1 MPMQVELVSPER
13 ILWSGESDMV
23 VVRVSEEGYIAFQPG
38 HAPFIGA
45 LTEHEC
51 RIYPTG
57 DSSHQVRAAVHGGFV
72 EVRDNRVII
81 LSDIAEMADDID
93 LDRARARARDLEE
106 QLRHEHDAQCEAML
120 RRDHVR
126 IEVAGG
132 LSGH

>member
-1 MPMQVELVSPER
+1 MALQVELVSPER

-23 VVRVSEEGYIAFQPG
+23 VCRVIEEGFIAFQPG

-45 LTEHEC
+45 LTESEC
-51 RIYPTG
+51 RIFPT
-57 DSSHQVRAAVHGGFV
+57 DSDKVVRAAVHGGFV

-81 LSDIAEMADDID
+81 LSDIAEMAGDID
-93 LDRARARARDLEE
+93 VARARERAARLEE
-106 QLRHEHDAQCEAML
+106 QLRHEHDATCEAML

-132 LSGH
+132 V

>member
-1 MPMQVELVSPER
+1 VAFQLELVSPER

-23 VVRVSEEGYIAFQPG
+23 ICRVSEEGEIAFQTG

-45 LTEHEC
+45 LADNEC
-51 RIYPTG
+51 RIYPADGST
-57 DSSHQVRAAVHGGFV
+57 VVKAAVHGGFV

-81 LSDIAEMADDID
+81 LSDIAELAEDID
-93 LDRARARARDLEE
+93 VERARTRAADLEE
-106 QLRHEHDAQCEAML
+106 QLRHEHDALCEAML

-132 LSGH
+132 LSTH

>member
-1 MPMQVELVSPER
+1 VALQVELVSPER

-23 VVRVSEEGYIAFQPG
+23 VCRISEEGFIAFQNG

-45 LTEHEC
+45 LDESEC
-51 RIYPTG
+51 RIFPT
-57 DSSHQVRAAVHGGFV
+57 DSEKVVRAAVHGGFV

-81 LSDIAEMADDID
+81 LSDIAELAEDID
-93 LDRARARARDLEE
+93 LERARARAADLEE
-106 QLRHEHDAQCEAML
+106 RLRHEHDALCEAML

-132 LSGH
+132 LVSH

>member
-23 VVRVSEEGYIAFQPG
+23 VCRVSEDGEIAFQPN

-45 LTEHEC
+45 LTESEC
-51 RIYPTG
+51 RIYPAG
-57 DSSHQVRAAVHGGFV
+57 EGQPVRAAVHGGFV

-93 LDRARARARDLEE
+93 VDRARARAAQLEE
-106 QLRHEHDAQCEAML
+106 QLRHEHDATCEAML

-132 LSGH
+132 L

>member
-1 MPMQVELVSPER
+1 VALQVELVSPER

-23 VVRVSEEGYIAFQPG
+23 VCRITEEGFIAFQNG

-45 LTEHEC
+45 LDDDVC
-51 RIYPTG
+51 RIYPAEGG
-57 DSSHQVRAAVHGGFV
+57 DVVAAAVHGGFV

-81 LSDIAEMADDID
+81 LSDIAELSGDID
-93 LDRARARARDLEE
+93 VERARARAGQLEE
-106 QLRHEHDAQCEAML
+106 QLRHEHDALCEAML

-132 LSGH
+132 L

>member
-23 VVRVSEEGYIAFQPG
+23 VCRVSEEGEIAFQPN
-38 HAPFIGA
+38 HAAFIGA
-45 LTEHEC
+45 LTESEC
-51 RIYPTG
+51 RIYPAG
-57 DSSHQVRAAVHGGFV
+57 SGEPVKAAVHGGFV

-81 LSDIAEMADDID
+81 LSDIAEMAGDID
-93 LDRARARARDLEE
+93 LARARERAARLEE
-106 QLRHEHDAQCEAML
+106 QLRHEHDATCEAML

-132 LSGH
+132 L

>member
-1 MPMQVELVSPER
+1 VALQVELVSPER

-23 VVRVSEEGYIAFQPG
+23 VVRVSEDGEIAFQTG

-45 LTEHEC
+45 LTESEC
-51 RIYPTG
+51 RIYPAG
-57 DSSHQVRAAVHGGFV
+57 SGQPVKAAVHGGFV

-93 LDRARARARDLEE
+93 VERARARASQLEE
-106 QLRHEHDAQCEAML
+106 QLRHEHDATCEAML

-132 LSGH
+132 LSH